1 VEPSGL
7 LTEKPD
13 LLDAP
18 AVFGEERLP
27 ARGIEAD
34 RNLGM
39 RLVLL
44 IGREEPR

>member
-1 VEPSGL
+1 VEPFGL
-7 LTEKPD
+7 LTEEVD

-44 IGREEPR
+44 IDPEQSR